1 MGWLAKSEGGRMAD
15 FDNLFDEAMSRADGT
30 IRSVM
35 GTEAKVMSGALSGIT
50 LVGVFDDPEN
60 IGYAGAGIRVE
71 GTSPTLFVE
80 TSTVSQL
87 QRMDTLTIN
96 GRSFWVDRIG
106 PDDCGSCH
114 IWLGNGSAPPSSRRR

>member
-1 MGWLAKSEGGRMAD
+1 MAD

-60 IGYAGAGIRVE
+60 IGYAGVGIRVE

-80 TSTVSQL
+80 TSIVSQL

-96 GRSFWVDRIG
+96 GRSFWIDRIG

-114 IWLGNGSAPPSSRRR
+114 IWLGNGPAPPSSRRR

>member
-1 MGWLAKSEGGRMAD
+1 MAD

-35 GTEAKVMSGALSGIT
+35 GTEAKVMSGALSGAT

-80 TSTVSQL
+80 TATVRQ
-87 QRMDTLTIN
+87 LTIN
-96 GRSFWVDRIG
+96 GRQFWVERIG

-114 IWLGNGSAPPSSRRR
+114 ICLGNGSPPASSRRR

>member
-1 MGWLAKSEGGRMAD
+1 MAD

-87 QRMDTLTIN
+87 QRIDTLTIN
-96 GRSFWVDRIG
+96 GRSVWVDRID

>member
-1 MGWLAKSEGGRMAD
+1 MAD
-15 FDNLFDEAMSRADGT
+15 FDNLFDEAMSRADGA

-35 GTEAKVMSGALSGIT
+35 GAEAKVTSGALSGIT

-80 TSTVSQL
+80 TATIRQL

-96 GRSFWVDRIG
+96 GRQFWVERIG

-114 IWLGNGSAPPSSRRR
+114 IWLGNGSPPASSRRR

>member
-1 MGWLAKSEGGRMAD
+1 MAD
-15 FDNLFDEAMSRADGT
+15 FDNLFDEAMSRADST
-30 IRSVM
+30 IRRVM
-35 GTEAKVMSGALSGIT
+35 GTEVKVTSGTLSGVT

-80 TSTVSQL
+80 TPTVRKL

-96 GRSFWVDRIG
+96 GRPFWVDRIG

-114 IWLGNGSAPPSSRRR
+114 IWLGNGSPPSTQRRR

>member
-1 MGWLAKSEGGRMAD
+1 MAD
-15 FDNLFDEAMSRADGT
+15 FDNLFDEAMSRADGA

-35 GTEAKVMSGALSGIT
+35 GAEAKVTSGALSGIT

-60 IGYAGAGIRVE
+60 IGYAAPGIRVE

-80 TSTVSQL
+80 TTTISQL
-87 QRMDTLTIN
+87 RRLDTLTLN

-114 IWLGNGSAPPSSRRR
+114 ILLSNGSPPASQRRS

>member
-1 MGWLAKSEGGRMAD
+1 MAD
-15 FDNLFDEAMSRADGT
+15 FDNLFDEAMARADTT
-30 IRSVM
+30 IRGVM
-35 GTEAKVMSGALSGIT
+35 GAEAKVMSGALSGAT

-80 TSTVSQL
+80 TATVRQL

-96 GRSFWVDRIG
+96 GRQFWVERIG

-114 IWLGNGSAPPSSRRR
+114 ICLGNGSPPASSRRR

>member
-1 MGWLAKSEGGRMAD
+1 MAD
-15 FDNLFDEAMSRADGT
+15 FDNLFDEAMWRADGT

-60 IGYAGAGIRVE
+60 IGYAGVGIRVE

-96 GRSFWVDRIG
+96 GRSFWIDRIG

-114 IWLGNGSAPPSSRRR
+114 IWLGNGPAPPSSRRR

>member
-1 MGWLAKSEGGRMAD
+1 MAD

-71 GTSPTLFVE
+71 GTARHCLLKPPLSA
-80 TSTVSQL
+80 
-87 QRMDTLTIN
+87 
-96 GRSFWVDRIG
+96 
-106 PDDCGSCH
+106 SCSV
-114 IWLGNGSAPPSSRRR
+114 WTP

>member
-1 MGWLAKSEGGRMAD
+1 MAD
-15 FDNLFDEAMSRADGT
+15 FDNLFDEAMSRADSA
-30 IRSVM
+30 IRGVM
-35 GTEAKVMSGALSGIT
+35 GTEAKVMSGALSGAT

-80 TSTVSQL
+80 TDNVRQL

-96 GRSFWVDRIG
+96 GRQFWVERIG

-114 IWLGNGSAPPSSRRR
+114 IWLGNGSPPASSRRR

>member
-1 MGWLAKSEGGRMAD
+1 MAD
-15 FDNLFDEAMSRADGT
+15 FDNLFDEAMSRADRA
-30 IRSVM
+30 IRGVM
-35 GTEAKVMSGALSGIT
+35 GTEAKVMSGELSGAT

-71 GTSPTLFVE
+71 GTSPTLFVK

-87 QRMDTLTIN
+87 QRMDTLALN
-96 GRSFWVDRIG
+96 GRQFWVDRVG

-114 IWLGNGSAPPSSRRR
+114 IWLGNGSPPAAARRR

>member
-1 MGWLAKSEGGRMAD
+1 MAD
-15 FDNLFDEAMSRADGT
+15 FNNLFDEAMSRADGT

-35 GTEAKVMSGALSGIT
+35 GTEAKVMSGVLSGIT

-114 IWLGNGSAPPSSRRR
+114 IWLGNGSAPHSSRRR

>member
-1 MGWLAKSEGGRMAD
+1 MAD
-15 FDNLFDEAMSRADGT
+15 FDNLFDEAISRADTT
-30 IRSVM
+30 IRGVM
-35 GTEAKVMSGALSGIT
+35 GIEIKITSGVLSGGN
-50 LVGVFDDPEN
+50 LNGVFDDPEN

-80 TSTVSQL
+80 TTTISQL
-87 QRMDTLTIN
+87 RRLDTLTLN

-114 IWLGNGSAPPSSRRR
+114 ILLSNGSPPASQRRR

>member
-1 MGWLAKSEGGRMAD
+1 MAD
-15 FDNLFDEAMSRADGT
+15 FDNLFDEAMSRADGA

-35 GTEAKVMSGALSGIT
+35 GTEVKVTSGALSGIT

-80 TSTVSQL
+80 TTTIRQL

-114 IWLGNGSAPPSSRRR
+114 IWLSNGSPPASQRRR